1 MSTPKKLPSG
11 NWRVR
16 IYDYTDSAGKQHYK
30 SFTAST
36 RREVERLVRQY
47 QAEDHIHGDEDLTVS
62 QAVKGYI
69 DLKEA
74 ALSPSTIAGY
84 TRVWN
89 NYIAES
95 PVGKVKLSLV
105 TEKTL
110 QRFISELVGRGLSP
124 KTVKCTWQLV
134 HPALKMYT
142 KKSYEVTLPSQI
154 RPQLHTP
161 TDAEVSAL
169 IRQISENRE
178 LCIMVLLCAY
188 GPMRRSEA
196 CAIRFDD
203 IDGDFVTVQ
212 RSIVK
217 DKNKEWIVKPTPKT
231 YASFRTIQY
240 PHQVIEYIG
249 RGIGPLIT
257 IKTPDQLSEQ
267 FRHAVRN
274 AGLPHFRLHD
284 LRHYGAS
291 ILHAIGIPDEYIIK
305 RGGWATDGVMKRIYR
320 DTLSDVEQE
329 MNSRIIAHF
338 SAGLDDI
345 KHDTEK
351 KKALKTRAS
360 RVEPRRLEP
369 ETAKSDKLKNSK
381 EA

>member
-1 MSTPKKLPSG
+1 M
-11 NWRVR
+11 
-16 IYDYTDSAGKQHYK
+16 
-30 SFTAST
+30 
-36 RREVERLVRQY
+36 
-47 QAEDHIHGDEDLTVS
+47 
-62 QAVKGYI
+62 
-69 DLKEA
+69 
-74 ALSPSTIAGY
+74 
-84 TRVWN
+84 
-89 NYIAES
+89 
-95 PVGKVKLSLV
+95 
-105 TEKTL
+105 
-110 QRFISELVGRGLSP
+110 
-124 KTVKCTWQLV
+124 
-134 HPALKMYT
+134 
-142 KKSYEVTLPSQI
+142 
-154 RPQLHTP
+154 
-161 TDAEVSAL
+161 
-169 IRQISENRE
+169 
-178 LCIMVLLCAY
+178 
-188 GPMRRSEA
+188 
-196 CAIRFDD
+196 
-203 IDGDFVTVQ
+203 
-212 RSIVK
+212 
-217 DKNKEWIVKPTPKT
+217 KPTPKT